1 MMSRA
6 NSRFSRQRTWLLAV
20 VLLAA
25 LWSSSLQQAAA
36 RVINDDCP
44 NLIGNRDLYKKVE
57 WICDDCANIYRITGM
72 ASLCRKDCFFNE
84 DFLWCVSAIERSEE
98 MTQLKQWVRILGAG
112 RI

>member
-1 MMSRA
+1 MMSLA
-6 NSRFSRQRTWLLAV
+6 HSKFSCQRTRLLAV

-57 WICDDCANIYRITGM
+57 WICDDCANIYRSTGM

-84 DFLWCVSAIERSEE
+84 DFLWCVRATERSEDLA
-98 MTQLKQWVRILGAG
+98 QLKQWVTILGAG